1 MRLKNITSKSLKV
14 RVQYLELIGHMARID
29 GDLHEKEL
37 ALWEKMMENFDIPE
51 KRKQKLF
58 IAQKITDEE
67 INSKF
72 NILEKNQLHYSFL
85 VDLITMALADGVL
98 LDAERLMLSQIGQL
112 IGVPHDEIHNLVN
125 FSQAITGIDI
135 DKTIDPM
142 FSYVIEMFFQW
153 VKKEKI
159 TIFRQTT
166 LALDDEVDDYLK
178 NQLLVAL

>member
-1 MRLKNITSKSLKV
+1 
-14 RVQYLELIGHMARID
+14 MARID
-29 GDLHEKEL
+29 GDLHEQEI
-37 ALWEKMMENFDIPE
+37 ALWQKMMENFDIPE
-51 KRKQKLF
+51 KRRQKLF
-58 IAQKITDEE
+58 LTQKISDEE
-67 INSKF
+67 IDAKYV
-72 NILEKNQLHYSFL
+72 ILKKNQLHYSFL
-85 VDLITMALADGVL
+85 IDLITMALADGVI

-112 IGVPHDEIHNLVN
+112 IGIPHDEFHNLIN

-159 TIFRQTT
+159 TIYRQTT
-166 LALDDEVDDYLK
+166 LAIDDEVDDYLK